1 MPYTATYP
9 RGQKRVKPTKIE
21 KSGSTC
27 VDPLN
32 FGRITWLELRRVVLP
47 VLLVLLVLRQAR
59 QGPPRVPV
67 LLRPIRLGSR

>member
-9 RGQKRVKPTKIE
+9 RGQKRVKPTKME

-32 FGRITWLELRRVVLP
+32 FGWIIWLELRRV
-47 VLLVLLVLRQAR
+47 VLLVLRQAR